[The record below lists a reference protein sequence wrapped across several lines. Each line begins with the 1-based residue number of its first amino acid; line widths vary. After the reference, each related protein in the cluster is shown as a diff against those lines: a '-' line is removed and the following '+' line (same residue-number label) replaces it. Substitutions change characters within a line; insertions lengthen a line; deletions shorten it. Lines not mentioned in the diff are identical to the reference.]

1 VGSYTHLEHDAC
13 ITSLCN
19 GGHLN
24 HVFELAGVAY
34 GPRLVPGSNAFT
46 EASKKRK
53 ADATG
58 KAPAKRTRASKKK
71 KGESAKVVAP

>member
-1 VGSYTHLEHDAC
+1 
-13 ITSLCN
+13 
-19 GGHLN
+19 
-24 HVFELAGVAY
+24 VFELAGVAY

-58 KAPAKRTRASKKK
+58 KAPAKRARASKKK